1 MSEPPNL
8 DALRAACARPLPH
21 PDADELRAAAAA
33 VTELSL
39 DEFLNLPQAPL
50 GQAESR
56 AAMERLLR
64 EPPPEEGADFL
75 DVLRALRERVM
86 PYYLRPHHPRF
97 LAFVPTAPTYVSMLG
112 DGLCAALNVFAGV
125 WKEAAG
131 PAAVELLVLDWFKT
145 LMGYPATA
153 QGVLTSGGSEANL
166 LALTVARER
175 LDFAARPDAVLYAS
189 DQRHWSID
197 RAAKVIGLR
206 PDQVRSLAA
215 GADYR
220 LRPETLAAAVADD
233 RRAGRR
239 PWAVVASA
247 GATSTGAVDPLE
259 PLAALCAREAL
270 WLHADAAYGWPA
282 VLSDAGRAEMRG
294 LERADSVTLDPH
306 KWLAQTFE
314 AGCLLVR
321 DGVLLERTF
330 ALRPDY
336 MQDVEPGEGEVNF
349 ADRGI
354 SLTRR
359 FRALKIWLSLKVL
372 GVAWFRELVD
382 HCRSLAALAQALL
395 ERDGSFE
402 VLSPRRLSVV
412 CFRCVPTGAPREA
425 AALDA
430 LNRAVCEDLMQT
442 GRAFLS
448 TTRLGGR
455 MALRLC
461 FVNWRTTAAD
471 VEEIVALLRDLAAR
485 RV

>member
-1 MSEPPNL
+1 MNGPTEL
-8 DALRAACARPLPH
+8 DRLRLACTQPLPH
-21 PDADELRAAAAA
+21 PGPDELRAAADA

-39 DEFLNLPQAPL
+39 DEFLKLPQAPL
-50 GQAESR
+50 GASASR
-56 AAMERLLR
+56 LTMDHLLR
-64 EPPPEEGADFL
+64 EPPPEHGTAFL
-75 DVLRALRERVM
+75 DVLHELRAKVL
-86 PYYLRPHHPRF
+86 PYYLRAHHPRF
-97 LAFVPTAPTYVSMLG
+97 LAFVPTAPTYVSILG

-131 PAAVELLVLDWFKT
+131 PAAVELLVLDWFKA
-145 LMGYPATA
+145 LMGFPASA

-175 LDFAARPDAVLYAS
+175 LDFAERADAVLYAS

-206 PDQVRSLAA
+206 PEQVRTLAV
-215 GADYR
+215 GPDYR
-220 LRPETLAAAVADD
+220 LRIETLAAAVAND
-233 RRAGRR
+233 RSAGRR

-247 GATSTGAVDPLE
+247 GATNTGAVDPLGA
-259 PLAALCAREAL
+259 LAGLCVSEGL

-282 VLSDAGRAEMRG
+282 VLTAEGRAELSG

-321 DGVLLERTF
+321 DGALLERTF

-336 MQDVEPGEGEVNF
+336 MQDVEPTDGEVNF

-372 GVAWFRELVD
+372 GVAWFRELVT
-382 HCRSLAALAQALL
+382 HCRNLATLAQALL
-395 ERDGSFE
+395 ARDDAFE
-402 VLSPRRLSVV
+402 ILSPRRLSVV
-412 CFRCVPTGAPREA
+412 CFRCVPPGGSRDA
-425 AALDA
+425 AALDE
-430 LNRAVCEDLMQT
+430 LNRAVCDDLMRT

-448 TTRLGGR
+448 TTRLNGR
-455 MALRLC
+455 VALRLC

-471 VEEIVALLRDLAAR
+471 VDEVITTLRNLAAR
-485 RV
+485 RA